1 MSTTTPQTKR
11 RGLAGLFTSG
21 DLLLTGALFGTV
33 VLMIIPVPSALLD
46 VLLAASIGISLLIL
60 LTIIYVKDAPEFSS
74 FPTILLGVTLFRLG
88 LNIASTR
95 LILLDGFAGHVIEAF
110 GNFVVRGNYVV
121 GSVVF
126 LILVVINF
134 VVITKGAG
142 RIAEVAA
149 RFTLDAMPGKQ
160 MAIDAELNAG
170 LIDEGTATK
179 RRLKIQKEADF
190 YGAMDGASKFVRGD
204 AMAGIIITL
213 INVVGGIIIGVLQMD
228 LSLTESLQKFTL
240 LSIGDGLVSQIPAL
254 IVSLAAGVLVT
265 RTSDTDDLGSHITQ
279 QLTAYPRAMLVLS
292 AMLGVFAIV
301 PGMPMV
307 PFLVTAA
314 ITGYVGW
321 VLRKK
326 QAALASAA
334 AAESAAPAKAE
345 GARAGAAPA
354 GAPQAAG
361 AAPAAAAPG
370 TIGAEFEKLIESE
383 PFAIELGYNVVALA
397 DRAQNGDLLD
407 RITGVRKTIA
417 RELGLVVPPIAV
429 RDNLELDTNEYR
441 FLLRG
446 KEIGRSRL
454 MPKRWL
460 AMNVAGSKVQLRG
473 IPTVEPVFGIDAVWI
488 GEEERKSAEINGYSV
503 VDASSVLVTH
513 LSEAIRQHAHHL
525 LTRQDVQALVDV
537 VKQKHPTL
545 VAELLP
551 DLVNIG
557 VIQRVIQN
565 LLREGVS
572 VRNLPL
578 VLEAVADNAHI
589 SKNPD
594 DLAEQVRRRLG
605 EYFVAEL
612 ETSPGVLEAVTLDP
626 RIEQHLLSRVQRT
639 PYDITLTLDPQLAQH
654 LLNELNTRVADMT
667 GKGMQPILVTTAEIR
682 LAFKRFFEPSLP
694 KLIVLSYQEL
704 PSQIEIR
711 TFGIVSLPPGG
722 LRGAP
727 MPVST
732 PAAVPAAA

>member
-1 MSTTTPQTKR
+1 M
-11 RGLAGLFTSG
+11 
-21 DLLLTGALFGTV
+21 LTAALFGTV
-33 VLMIIPVPSALLD
+33 VLMIIPVPAALLD
-46 VLLAASIGISLLIL
+46 VLLAGSIGISLLIL

-95 LILLDGFAGHVIEAF
+95 LILLDGFAGDVIEAF
-110 GNFVVRGNYVV
+110 GSFVVRGNYVV

-228 LSLTESLQKFTL
+228 LSVTESMEKFTL

-265 RTSDTDDLGSHITQ
+265 RTSNTDDLGSHITG

-292 AMLGVFAIV
+292 AMLGMFAIV

-307 PFLVTAA
+307 PFL
-314 ITGYVGW
+314 ITSAFTGFLGW
-321 VLRKK
+321 SLRKK
-326 QAALASAA
+326 RAAEQLA
-334 AAESAAPAKAE
+334 AAETALPAKAE
-345 GARAGAAPA
+345 AGRATSGPAGAPAPGAAPA
-354 GAPQAAG
+354 PSAL
-361 AAPAAAAPG
+361 
-370 TIGAEFEKLIESE
+370 GAEFEKLIESE

-460 AMNVAGSKVQLRG
+460 AMNVGGSKVQLRG

-503 VDASSVLVTH
+503 VDASSVMVTH
-513 LSEAIRQHAHHL
+513 LSEALRQHAHHL

-537 VKQKHPTL
+537 VKTKHPTL

-557 VIQRVIQN
+557 VIQRVLQN
-565 LLREGVS
+565 LLREGIS

-578 VLEAVADNAHI
+578 VLEAVADFAHV

-594 DLAEQVRRRLG
+594 DLSEQVRRRMG
-605 EYFVAEL
+605 EFFVGDL
-612 ETSPGVLEAVTLDP
+612 ESSPGVLEAVTLDP
-626 RIEQHLLSRVQRT
+626 RIEQHLMQRVQRT

-654 LLNELNTRVADMT
+654 LLGELNTRTGDMAA
-667 GKGMQPILVTTAEIR
+667 KGMQPILVTTAEIR

-694 KLIVLSYQEL
+694 KLAVLSYQEL
-704 PSQIEIR
+704 PAQIEIR
-711 TFGIVSLPPGG
+711 TFGIISLPAGG
-722 LRGAP
+722 LRGAQ
-727 MPVST
+727 MQVA
-732 PAAVPAAA
+732 PAQAAAAAAA

>member
-1 MSTTTPQTKR
+1 MSTSTPQTKR

-21 DLLLTGALFGTV
+21 DLLLTAALFGTV
-33 VLMIIPVPSALLD
+33 VLMIIPVPAAVLD

-95 LILLDGFAGHVIEAF
+95 LILLDGFAGHVIDAF
-110 GNFVVRGNYVV
+110 GNFVVRGNYIV

-204 AMAGIIITL
+204 AMAGIVITL

-228 LSLTESLQKFTL
+228 LSLSESLQKFTL

-292 AMLGVFAIV
+292 GMLAVFAIV
-301 PGMPMV
+301 PGMPFV
-307 PFLVTAA
+307 PFMATAA
-314 ITGYVGW
+314 ITGYLGW

-326 QAALASAA
+326 QAALAATAA
-334 AAESAAPAKAE
+334 SESAAPTKAD
-345 GARAGAAPA
+345 GTRAGAAPA

-361 AAPAAAAPG
+361 AAPAAAPSAL
-370 TIGAEFEKLIESE
+370 GAEFEKLIESE

-397 DRAQNGDLLD
+397 DRAQSGDLLD

-473 IPTVEPVFGIDAVWI
+473 IPTIEPVFGIDAVWI

-513 LSEAIRQHAHHL
+513 LSEALRQHAHHL

-578 VLEAVADNAHI
+578 VLEAVADYAHV

-594 DLAEQVRRRLG
+594 DLSEQVRRRMG
-605 EYFVAEL
+605 EFFVSEL
-612 ETSPGVLEAVTLDP
+612 ESSPGVLEAVTLDP
-626 RIEQHLLSRVQRT
+626 RIEQHLLQRVQRT

-654 LLNELNTRVADMT
+654 LLNDLNTRVADMT
-667 GKGMQPILVTTAEIR
+667 AKGMQPILVTTAEIR

-704 PSQIEIR
+704 PAQIEIR
-711 TFGIVSLPPGG
+711 TFGIVSPPAAGI
-722 LRGAP
+722 RGVPAAA
-727 MPVST
+727 

>member
-1 MSTTTPQTKR
+1 MSTSTPQPGR

-21 DLLLTGALFGTV
+21 DILLTAALFGTV
-33 VLMIIPVPSALLD
+33 VLMIIPVPSAVLD
-46 VLLAASIGISLLIL
+46 VLLAASIGISLLVL

-95 LILLDGFAGHVIEAF
+95 LILLDGFAGHVIDAF
-110 GNFVVRGNYVV
+110 GNFVVRGNFIV

-228 LSLTESLQKFTL
+228 LSVSESMQKFTL

-265 RTSDTDDLGSHITQ
+265 RTSDTEDLGSHISQ
-279 QLTAYPRAMLVLS
+279 QLTAYPRALLVLS
-292 AMLGVFAIV
+292 AMLGVFAVV

-307 PFLVTAA
+307 PFLV
-314 ITGYVGW
+314 ISGVTGFLGW
-321 VLRKK
+321 SLRKK
-326 QAALASAA
+326 RAAEAA
-334 AAESAAPAKAE
+334 AAALLEPAGSAK
-345 GARAGAAPA
+345 AGAAGQGAPAQGA
-354 GAPQAAG
+354 GAAGG
-361 AAPAAAAPG
+361 AAPAAAPSAL
-370 TIGAEFEKLIESE
+370 GAEFEKLIESE

-460 AMNVAGSKVQLRG
+460 AMNVGGSKVQLRG
-473 IPTVEPVFGIDAVWI
+473 IPTIEPVFGIDAVWI
-488 GEEERKSAEINGYSV
+488 GDEERKSAEINGYSV

-545 VAELLP
+545 VSELLP

-578 VLEAVADNAHI
+578 VLEAVADYAHV

-594 DLAEQVRRRLG
+594 DLSEQVRRRMG
-605 EYFVAEL
+605 EFFVADV

-626 RIEQHLLSRVQRT
+626 RIEQHLLQRVQRT

-654 LLNELNTRVADMT
+654 LLGELNTRVNDMS
-667 GKGMQPILVTTAEIR
+667 GKGLQPILVTTAEIR

-694 KLIVLSYQEL
+694 KLTVLSYQEL
-704 PSQIEIR
+704 PAQIEIR
-711 TFGIVSLPPGG
+711 TFGIISLPSAG

-727 MPVST
+727 AQAA
-732 PAAVPAAA
+732 PAAIPAAA